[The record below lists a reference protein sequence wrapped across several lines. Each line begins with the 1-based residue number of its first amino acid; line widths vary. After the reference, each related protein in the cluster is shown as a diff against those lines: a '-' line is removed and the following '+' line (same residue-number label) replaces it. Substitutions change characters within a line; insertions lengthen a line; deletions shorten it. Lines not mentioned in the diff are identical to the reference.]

1 MARSASVAHSGDPSA
16 RDRVG
21 PGFPGATP
29 RSEHTRCG
37 CRGGRRIIRLMR
49 QSRRPSARPSR
60 RRDRHGRGLR
70 GRLAPVEV
78 PLHRTRGEEFDHL
91 VMDAVEELEE
101 HWAAEIAGLE
111 FAVEDVP
118 PAPSSGFDPD
128 VVVDRGV
135 PLGRLFRQGLQE
147 IRQPVIVVYRRPI
160 EARAVDLDD
169 RADLVFM
176 VVVDLA
182 AEFLGRDV
190 DEIDPPR

>member
-1 MARSASVAHSGDPSA
+1 
-16 RDRVG
+16 
-21 PGFPGATP
+21 
-29 RSEHTRCG
+29 
-37 CRGGRRIIRLMR
+37 MR
-49 QSRRPSARPSR
+49 QTRRGAARPPQR
-60 RRDRHGRGLR
+60 RRDRRGRGLR

-78 PLHRTRGEEFDHL
+78 PLHRTRGEEFDEL

-118 PAPSSGFDPD
+118 PATPASGFDPD
-128 VVVDRGV
+128 MVVDRGV
-135 PLGRLFRQGLQE
+135 PLGRLFRDGLPE

>member
-1 MARSASVAHSGDPSA
+1 
-16 RDRVG
+16 
-21 PGFPGATP
+21 
-29 RSEHTRCG
+29 
-37 CRGGRRIIRLMR
+37 MR
-49 QSRRPSARPSR
+49 QPRRPAAGPPR
-60 RRDRHGRGLR
+60 RRDRRGRGVR
-70 GRLAPVEV
+70 GHLAPVGV
-78 PLHRTRGEEFDHL
+78 PLHRTRGEEFDDL

-118 PAPSSGFDPD
+118 PGGAATGFDPD

-135 PLGRLFRQGLQE
+135 PLGRLFRDGLAE
-147 IRQPVIVVYRRPI
+147 IDQPVIVVYRRPI
-160 EARAVDLDD
+160 EARAGDLDD

-182 AEFLGRDV
+182 AEYLGRDV